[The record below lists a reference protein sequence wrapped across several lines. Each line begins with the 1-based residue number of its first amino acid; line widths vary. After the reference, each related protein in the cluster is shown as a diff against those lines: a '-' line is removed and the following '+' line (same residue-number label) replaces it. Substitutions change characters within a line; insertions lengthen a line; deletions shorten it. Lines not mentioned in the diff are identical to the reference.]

1 MSKYIKKQT
10 LHERLVKDTSFV
22 LNSDGSIEINPAI
35 GKDVTVNG
43 NFNVTG
49 NSPGATSELIYYVST
64 DGDDS
69 NSGKGAGP
77 GQAKASVKAAV
88 EAAPAGATIQIAP
101 GDYYENNPIT
111 LKERQ
116 TVRGDSLR
124 NTQIYPIN
132 NTETIFF
139 MDCACYLFQI
149 TFRGLRDPGWC
160 AEIKPGALV
169 TVSPYVQNC
178 TNMNG
183 PWLNDGTEFIPFK
196 TVQIEGVTPGA
207 RPIEN
212 DPNVPLAKRVNVNG
226 GGNGILVDGNQY
238 NQNSLVKSFV
248 ADAFTQVA
256 QGGIGFHITNEGY
269 TQIVSCFSV
278 FTRIGF
284 QATKGGYLS
293 ISNSVSD
300 FGTFAIIADGI
311 FDEVFTTARPV
322 QDYFSTVGSVTVN
335 STGAGYTNAP
345 TVVFDDPLGDPNGT
359 TATGT
364 ATIDPTTGEITA
376 ITVNNSGSGYDRAPN
391 ITLVGGG
398 FDVIATATANLV
410 TNRKIVVNGLR
421 DIPQTGSII
430 TFEGDSTG
438 YYVTE
443 NDITTQPFIY
453 NETTCRRDVRR
464 IVDAVAGDLVMG
476 TNYQALAAGRSYL
489 RATSAKV
496 LNQQLAPTIYG
507 IEAAR
512 DEMLAR
518 IPDSD
523 PANEEARYTIN
534 ERFAEITAFLGQ
546 GDSTAAPDVDFG
558 NLSTIDEGKLAA
570 KDSLVL
576 NRDFIVQ
583 ELTKYI
589 SEQFTNVSY
598 NQSKCESDTK
608 KVVEAIA
615 YDVATGSNF
624 RTITAALAYARASA
638 KEVTDTQFTVSK
650 ATFENTRDSIK
661 ALSDVASSS
670 TALTRVTN
678 LFEEYLDIF
687 TGLNFNKDT
696 CERDVGLIVDSVAWD
711 VILNTNYNAV
721 ATGQSYK
728 RANSAYV
735 LSAQFQQTIAA
746 YEYMKTLSANEYM
759 DGSSTAVTR
768 SNAAFDEILDII
780 QNADSS
786 LDEAAVDAI
795 TWSDPGID
803 TNHRYARELLQL
815 NRDFIAT
822 ELTSWI
828 STNFPSLTYDSA
840 KCERDVKLI
849 TDAVSF
855 DIQYTGNFATRR
867 AADAYFEGTVSQLG
881 GADEVTATSAAYNQ
895 LINIYQSIILEA
907 YPGQQ
912 NTTNPASSTEVDE
925 IGGLVQIVID
935 VIDNGSIDNIPAL
948 IEPTITHIT
957 DADLVFAFN
966 KWQDNKPAIK
976 VDVLEEIDINLS
988 NADDLTYPTPTGA
1001 NENRVNAKN
1010 QLVANKEFIK
1020 REISSYVNQNYPAVY
1035 NSGNGYNVKK
1045 CERDVGYIVDALAY
1059 DVLYGGNSASRIA
1072 AEAYFEG
1079 TVNQL
1084 GTDAA
1089 EITATI
1095 AAYGRLKQVVSQIV
1109 LEGAV
1114 SRATGNDLIQD
1125 TSGTPATGTESAIV
1139 QQNVQI
1145 LIDVLEDENLDN
1157 LADQELPLY
1166 NWADSDVINAVD
1178 QIYGQRTNL
1187 ADETTTFIL
1196 DNYPDFTYDQ
1206 ARCKRDVGLVLDAV
1220 IRDSRLGTNHNTITA
1235 ARAYKRA
1242 TATYFNLNQ
1251 NPATIMA
1258 LRYVQGEVE
1267 KLVANDTTATTRVEN
1282 LFDIFF
1288 NLVQYDVEPSEGTE
1302 FPTPTPA
1309 SQERIDAARLLQD
1322 NRDFLIEETVLHIN
1336 NQYFIYDSAK
1346 CSRDAGL
1353 ILEGVCKDLV
1363 LGTNYWSVLNGLS
1376 YRRANSSV
1384 VIDDQLTETI
1394 GGITRLKTQAAN
1406 IITGDATALALL
1418 NASFDE
1424 VIDIIQNG
1432 TVAADAITFPGNNPD
1447 TQGRLGRIQIQNNK
1461 TLIEDEV
1468 ILWIRDNEP
1477 SLVYDEDTCRRDLRY
1492 IIDAIS
1498 HDLNY
1503 DTNLATKEA
1512 TKAYFV
1518 GTTSQLPAAQRTATG
1533 NAFEQLGVI
1542 LYDILLEAYSGQDT
1556 TAEVV
1561 DSEIANKATEL
1572 ANIVRDCVKANTLEL
1587 LPEDESLDFSF
1598 AAANLQTARTDILA
1612 EKSTLQADVINY
1624 INTTYNGF
1632 SYSETKCRRDTGYI
1646 IDAVTHDL
1654 LYRGNRAT
1662 LDVTRSYFD
1671 DGAIQVYGQ
1680 QAETGDALEHL
1691 RDASISVI
1699 QGAAIIKE
1707 VGNPEDQSISGSFAS
1722 SSEGEELAEYYDII
1736 ITAITDSEGL
1746 GTTPQNSDPDI
1757 EWIDVGLAEVITN
1770 VDDSQET
1777 IKTGTISYITDNIIS
1792 FDYNVEKCERDT
1804 SYIIDAAIY
1813 DTVYG
1818 GNKQTRRA
1826 GEAYYS
1832 NAVITGQ
1839 ETITEL
1845 SYRRLADV
1853 VENVAQNL
1861 PVTPSSGVTIEQQY
1875 NPIGGSATAGAYA
1888 STLINKIADVIQ
1900 LGSTT
1905 YLPTE
1910 IDHDYDNLGPNATVK
1925 AQREAILAD
1934 IDAIEDESI
1943 RLLNIEYGG
1952 VAELTLFPG
1961 VTAVTEGTLSNM
1973 NRVSTVSTSG
1983 HAFEYVGAGVT
1994 YNALPFFGG
2003 SPIAEN
2009 EFVESNNG
2017 KVFAGGTV
2025 DQIGNFKVGNFFNVN
2040 ALTGAIS
2047 LNAEEINLNGI
2058 ASIGPFKRFG
2068 IPVGV
2073 ELKEVSNSNDL
2084 TSSTGAADQNTVPT
2098 QPAVKNYVEN
2108 RYLNKLTGGV
2118 VEGNVQFET
2127 DIAVDGGD
2135 ITTTSSTFNLIN
2147 DNASTVNFAQ
2157 GATSIV
2163 IGAQTV
2169 GLTDI
2174 RHDANIAGTLDVGGN
2189 TTIVGDFDLTIPDE
2203 TQQAFNVSMNTEDYI
2218 SIDTRN
2224 GIEKITFGEIPLIEI
2239 NNATESLTKTDGA
2252 VVVAGGIGLGG
2263 NLNVGGNIFFEGTI
2277 VSTDSNSLSL
2287 FNDTAGTVNAFGDA
2301 TEITLGSSGIIPG
2314 NFVVANDYIRFT
2326 SSYNMKIPTGTTGE
2340 RGKVDDYNSKG
2351 YIRFNTDLGQFE
2363 GYDGIAW
2370 NSLGGVRDVD
2380 GNTFIS
2386 PESAPGA
2393 NENTLSFV
2401 TDGLERM
2408 SLSTT
2413 AFNLDST
2420 ITSIIFEGT
2429 TESDSPD
2436 SGLLVIE
2443 GGMGIEKNLNVRG
2456 DLRVYNDTQLN
2467 GELDVDGSVTIGTV
2481 DSVVDTLTVN
2491 ANSEFNVYDATSGAF
2506 EVLENSNSYFKINTV
2521 DSAEEI
2527 LFGSNP
2533 IVKIQNTTESTSA
2546 TTGALIVSGG
2556 VGIDGNVF
2564 VTGNMTVDGSLTFGD
2579 DAVLDTINVAG
2590 DADFNI
2596 PDNTEKAFTVRQ
2608 ASSDFINIKTTNG
2621 AEEVQFGSSPF
2632 VTIANNFEA
2641 TAPTEGALQ
2650 VVGGIGLEKSLFA
2663 GLDITAQRNIIAENN
2678 LEVNGTSISTR
2689 VDSGTFTLLNENI
2702 QTIEAFGAADN
2713 ITIGANTGTVT
2724 FNNEVFIFDSTAS
2737 IQLPAGT
2744 TAERT
2749 AAVTGQI
2756 RFNTEDS
2763 LFEGYDGSAWGSLGG
2778 VKDVDQDT
2786 FISPETTP
2794 GSDEDQL
2801 SFVTNSVQRMLLTN
2815 TDLDID
2821 STIQVDIANT
2831 STSYRFDTGAL
2842 TIAGGLG
2849 VAENIFV
2856 QGFIGGDTTGTLQL
2870 TDLYT
2875 DKLLIKAGTIET
2887 PDDFKIVSNAPDS
2900 AADSIIY
2907 PVTLA
2912 HHNVSGTPV
2921 DGIGVGMKFE
2931 VETTNDNFETGAQID
2946 TVVQDITGTQEDF
2959 DMVFSTMSAGSV
2971 TEKFRL
2977 SETTATFTTDLQIDQ
2992 DLFVTGILDAS
3003 GFRGSVFADDST
3015 EIIDSINNKIT
3026 VVDAEVGTLTLTTDL
3041 EVQYGGTGV
3050 SEFTT
3055 DGILYGNAADPV
3067 QVTDAAG
3074 TSDTSESFQMLTVV
3088 GNGDN
3093 TPVWTDTIDGGEF

>member
-22 LNSDGSIEINPAI
+22 LNADGSIELNPAS
-35 GKDVTVNG
+35 GKQVTVNG
-43 NFNVTG
+43 NLNVTG

-64 DGDDS
+64 EGNDT

-77 GQAKASVKAAV
+77 GQAKKSVKAAV
-88 EAAPAGATIQIAP
+88 EAAPAGATIQVAA

-124 NTQIYPIN
+124 NTQIYPN
-132 NTETIFF
+132 NDTETIFY
-139 MDCACYLFQI
+139 MDNACYLFQI
-149 TFRGLRDPGWC
+149 TMRALRDPGWC

-226 GGNGILVDGNQY
+226 GGNGMKVDGAQY

-248 ADAFTQVA
+248 ADAFTQIA
-256 QGGIGFHITNEGY
+256 QGGIGFLITNEGY

-278 FTRIGF
+278 FTRVGF
-284 QATKGGYLS
+284 QATAGGYLS

-300 FGTFAIIADGI
+300 FGTFAIIADGLSQDI
-311 FDEVFTTARPV
+311 FTTARPT
-322 QDYFSTVGSVTVN
+322 QDYFSTVGSVTIN
-335 STGAGYTNAP
+335 SDGSGYTNAP
-345 TVVFDDPLGDPNGT
+345 TVTFDPPLGDPNGVI
-359 TATGT
+359 ATGA
-364 ATIDPTTGEITA
+364 ATIDATTGVISA
-376 ITVNNSGSGYDRAPN
+376 ITINNPGSGYDRAPTV
-391 ITLVGGG
+391 TLTGGG
-398 FDVIATATANLV
+398 FDTIATATANLV
-410 TNRKIVVNGLR
+410 TNRIIEVSGLR

-430 TFEGDSTG
+430 KFEGDATG

-443 NDITTQPFIY
+443 NDITQQPFIY
-453 NETTCRRDVRR
+453 NETVCRRDVRR
-464 IVDAVAGDLVMG
+464 IVDAVVGDLVMG
-476 TNYQALAAGRSYL
+476 TNYQSLAAGRSYL
-489 RATSAKV
+489 RATSSKV
-496 LNQQLAPTIYG
+496 LNAQLAPTVYG

-518 IPDSD
+518 LPDGD
-523 PANEEARYTIN
+523 PANEDARYFII
-534 ERFAEITAFLGQ
+534 ERFAEITAYLNL
-546 GDSTAAPDVDFG
+546 GDSTASPDVDFG
-558 NLSTIDEGKLAA
+558 NLSTVDEGKKAA
-570 KDSLVL
+570 KDALVL

-615 YDVATGSNF
+615 YDVATGSNY

-638 KEVTDTQFTVSK
+638 KEVTDQQFTVSK

-661 ALSDVASSS
+661 ALSDVAASS

-678 LFEEYLDIF
+678 LFAEYLDIF
-687 TGLNFNKDT
+687 TGLNYNKDK
-696 CERDVGLIVDSVAWD
+696 CERDIGVIVDSVAWD
-711 VILNTNYNAV
+711 IILNTNYNAV
-721 ATGQSYK
+721 NTGQSYK
-728 RANSAYV
+728 RANSSY
-735 LSAQFQQTIAA
+735 LISNQFQQTIAA
-746 YEYMKTLSANEYM
+746 YQYMRDLAASDYL
-759 DGSSTAVTR
+759 DISSTAITR
-768 SNAAFDEILDII
+768 SNAAFNEILDII
-780 QNADSS
+780 ENADSA
-786 LDEAAVDAI
+786 LDEAAVDTI
-795 TWSDPGID
+795 TWSDPGVD
-803 TNHRYARELLQL
+803 TNRRYARELLQL

-828 STNFPSLTYDSA
+828 ATNYPSLDYDEA

-849 TDAVSF
+849 TDAICF
-855 DIQYTGNFATRR
+855 DIQYTGNFASRR
-867 AADAYFEGTVSQLG
+867 AADSYFEGTVSQLG
-881 GADEVTATSAAYNQ
+881 SAAEITATSAAYNQ
-895 LINIYQSIILEA
+895 LINIYQGIALET

-912 NTTNPASSTEVDE
+912 NTTNPASSTEVDD
-925 IGGLVQIVID
+925 IGSLVQIIID
-935 VIDNGSIDNIPAL
+935 VIDDSSVDNIPAV
-948 IEPTITHIT
+948 IEPSISHIS
-957 DADLVFAFN
+957 DANLIFAFN
-966 KWQDNKPAIK
+966 KWQDNKPAIQ
-976 VDVLEEIDINLS
+976 VDVLEEIDINIT
-988 NADDLTYPTPTGA
+988 NADTLDYPTPSGA
-1001 NENRVNAKN
+1001 NTNRVAAKN
-1010 QLVANKEFIK
+1010 QLVANKNFIQK
-1020 REISSYVNQNYPAVY
+1020 EISAYVNVNYPNVY

-1059 DVLYGGNSASRIA
+1059 DVLYGGNSASIIA

-1084 GTDAA
+1084 GDNAA
-1089 EITATI
+1089 EVTATI
-1095 AAYGRLKQVVSQIV
+1095 AAYERLKQVASQIV

-1114 SRATGNDLIQD
+1114 SRATGNNEVQD
-1125 TSGTPATGTESAIV
+1125 TSGTPATGTESTIV

-1145 LIDVLEDENLDN
+1145 IIDVLEDASLDN
-1157 LADQELPLY
+1157 LPEQELPLT
-1166 NWADSDVINAVD
+1166 NFANQDIQDATT

-1187 ADETTTFIL
+1187 ANETTTYIL
-1196 DNYPDFTYDQ
+1196 ANYPNFTYDQ
-1206 ARCKRDVGLVLDAV
+1206 TKCKRDVGLVLDAV
-1220 IRDSRLGTNHNTITA
+1220 VRDTQLGTNHNTITA
-1235 ARAYKRA
+1235 AKAYKRA
-1242 TATYFNLNQ
+1242 TASYFNLNQ

-1258 LRYVQGEVE
+1258 LRFVQGEV
-1267 KLVANDTTATTRVEN
+1267 KTLVAGDTTATTRVEN

-1288 NLVQYDVEPSEGTE
+1288 NIVQFDADPSEGTE

-1322 NRDFLIEETVLHIN
+1322 NKDFLIEETVLHIN

-1346 CSRDAGL
+1346 CSRDSGL
-1353 ILEGVCKDLV
+1353 ILEGVCKDIV

-1376 YRRANSSV
+1376 YRRANSAV

-1394 GGITRLKTQAAN
+1394 GGITRLKSQAGN
-1406 IITGDATALALL
+1406 IITSDATALALL
-1418 NASFDE
+1418 NSGFDE

-1432 TVAADAITFPGNNPD
+1432 TSAADTITFSSNSP
-1447 TQGRLGRIQIQNNK
+1447 GRLGRIQIQNNK

-1477 SLVYDEDTCRRDLRY
+1477 ELAASYNEATCRRDLQY
-1492 IIDAIS
+1492 VIDAIS

-1503 DTNLATKEA
+1503 NTNLATKEA
-1512 TKAYFV
+1512 AKAYFV
-1518 GTTSQLPAAQRTATG
+1518 GTTSQLPANQRTATG
-1533 NAFEQLGVI
+1533 NAFEQMGAIV
-1542 LYDILLEAYSGQDT
+1542 YDILLEAYSGQDVT
-1556 TAEVV
+1556 GDIA
-1561 DSEIANKATEL
+1561 DSEVANKGTEL
-1572 ANIVRDCVKANTLEL
+1572 AEIVADCVRANTLEI
-1587 LPEDESLDFSF
+1587 LPADQEIDVSWTPT
-1598 AAANLQTARTDILA
+1598 NLQTARTNILA
-1612 EKSTLQADVINY
+1612 DKASLQADVVNY
-1624 INTTYNGF
+1624 INSTYNGF

-1662 LDVTRSYFD
+1662 LDSARSYYD
-1671 DGAIQVYGQ
+1671 DGASQVYGQ
-1680 QAETGDALEHL
+1680 EAQTGDALEHL
-1691 RDASISVI
+1691 RDVSISVV
-1699 QGAAIIKE
+1699 QGAAVVKE
-1707 VGNPEDQSISGSFAS
+1707 TGNPEDQSISGSFAS
-1722 SSEGEELAEYYDII
+1722 SAESEELAEYYDII
-1736 ITAITDSEGL
+1736 ITAITDSDGL
-1746 GTTPQNSDPDI
+1746 ATTPQNSDPDVSWI
-1757 EWIDVGLAEVITN
+1757 EVGLSEAISKI
-1770 VDDSQET
+1770 VDATET
-1777 IKTGTISYITDNIIS
+1777 IKTDTIDYITSDIVS
-1792 FDYNVEKCERDT
+1792 FDYNIDKCERDT
-1804 SYIIDAAIY
+1804 SYILDATIY
-1813 DTVYG
+1813 DMMYG
-1818 GNKQTRRA
+1818 GNKQSRRA

-1832 NAVITGQ
+1832 NAVIVGQ

-1845 SYRRLADV
+1845 SYRRLAEV
-1853 VENVAQNL
+1853 VELVAQNSK
-1861 PVTPSSGVTIEQQY
+1861 VTTSSGVTVEQQY
-1875 NPIGGSATAGAYA
+1875 SEIGGSATAGAYA
-1888 STLINKIADVIQ
+1888 NTMIQKIADVIQ
-1900 LGSTT
+1900 FGNVS

-1910 IDHDYDNLGPNATVK
+1910 EDHDYDNLGPTTLVK
-1925 AQREAILAD
+1925 QQREDVLD
-1934 IDAIEDESI
+1934 DLDAIEDEAI
-1943 RLLNIEYGG
+1943 RLLNAEYGG
-1952 VAELTLFPG
+1952 IAELTLFPG
-1961 VTAVTEGTLSNM
+1961 VVAVTEGTLSSM
-1973 NRVSTVSTSG
+1973 QRVSTVSTSG

-2009 EFVESNNG
+2009 EFVETNNG

-2047 LNAEEINLNGI
+2047 LNAEEISLNGI

-2084 TSSTGAADQNTVPT
+2084 VASTGSADAFTVPT
-2098 QPAVKNYVEN
+2098 QTAVKTYVEN
-2108 RYLNKLTGGV
+2108 RYLNKLTGGI
-2118 VEGNVQFET
+2118 VEGDVQFET

-2135 ITTTSSTFNLIN
+2135 LTTTATVFNLIN
-2147 DNASTVNFAQ
+2147 DNASSVNFAG

-2163 IGAQTV
+2163 IGADTV

-2174 RHDANIAGTLDVGGN
+2174 RHDANIVGTLDVGGA

-2203 TQQAFNVSMNTEDYI
+2203 TQQAFNVSMQTEDYI

-2224 GIEKITFGEIPLIEI
+2224 GIEKITFGDVPRIEI
-2239 NNATESLTKTDGA
+2239 LNPTESSTKSDGSL
-2252 VVVAGGIGLGG
+2252 VVAGGIGIGK
-2263 NLNVGGNIFFEGTI
+2263 NLNVGGDIFFEGSI
-2277 VSTDSNSLSL
+2277 VSTDSASLSL
-2287 FNDTAGTVNAFGDA
+2287 FNDTAGTIEAFGDA
-2301 TEITLGSSGIIPG
+2301 TEISFGSAGIVPG
-2314 NFVVANDYIRFT
+2314 NFTVENDYIRYT
-2326 SSYNMKIPTGTTGE
+2326 SVYNMKVPTGTTGE
-2340 RGKVDDYNSKG
+2340 RGKIDDYDEKG

-2380 GNTFIS
+2380 GNTYILA
-2386 PESAPGA
+2386 ESSPGA
-2393 NENTLSFV
+2393 NENELSFV

-2408 SLSTT
+2408 NLSNT
-2413 AFNLDST
+2413 AFRLDDT
-2420 ITSIIFEGT
+2420 VTSITFEGT
-2429 TESDSPD
+2429 TESNSPD

-2456 DLRVYNDTQLN
+2456 DLRVYNDTLLN
-2467 GELDVDGSVTIGTV
+2467 GNLDVDGSLTIGTT

-2491 ANSEFNVYDATSGAF
+2491 ANSTFNVYDATTGAF
-2506 EVLENSNSYFKINTV
+2506 EVLEGSNSYFKLNTT
-2521 DSAEEI
+2521 DGTEEA
-2527 LFGSNP
+2527 LFGTNP

-2546 TTGALIVSGG
+2546 TTGALVVSGG

-2564 VTGNMTVDGSLTFGD
+2564 VTGNMTVDGTLTFGD
-2579 DAVLDTINVAG
+2579 DATLDSITVAG
-2590 DADFNI
+2590 DAEFNI
-2596 PDNTEKAFTVRQ
+2596 PDNTEKSFTVRQ
-2608 ASSDFINIKTTNG
+2608 ASIDYFNVKTTNSS
-2621 AEEVQFGSSPF
+2621 EEVSFGSTPF
-2632 VTIANNFEA
+2632 VSIANNSEA

-2650 VVGGIGLEKSLFA
+2650 VVGGIGLEKSLFS

-2689 VDSGTFTLLNENI
+2689 VDSGTFFVLNENI
-2702 QTIEAFGAADN
+2702 QTIEAFGAADT
-2713 ITIGANTGTVT
+2713 ITIGASSGTVT

-2737 IQLPAGT
+2737 VQLPVGS
-2744 TAERT
+2744 TAQRT

-2756 RFNTEDS
+2756 RFNNEDT
-2763 LFEGYDGSAWGSLGG
+2763 LFEGYDGTAWGSLGG

-2786 FISPETTP
+2786 FIRPETSP
-2794 GSDEDQL
+2794 GADEDQL
-2801 SFVTNSVQRMLLTN
+2801 EFVTNSVERMLLTN
-2815 TDLDID
+2815 TNLNID

-2842 TIAGGLG
+2842 KIAGGLG
-2849 VAENIFV
+2849 VAENVFV

-2900 AADSIIY
+2900 AADDIVY

-2912 HHNVSGTPV
+2912 HHSVSGTPV

-2959 DMVFSTMSAGSV
+2959 DMVISTMSAGSV
-2971 TEKFRL
+2971 TEKLRI
-2977 SETTATFTTDLQIDQ
+2977 SETTSTFTTNLQIDQ
-2992 DLFVTGILDAS
+2992 DLFVTGILDAA

-3015 EIIDSINNKIT
+3015 EIIDGINNKIT
-3026 VVDAEVGTLTLTTDL
+3026 VTDAEVGTLTLTTDL

-3050 SEFTT
+3050 STFTT

-3067 QVTDAAG
+3067 QVTEAAG
-3074 TSDTSESFQMLTVV
+3074 TSDTSESFQVLTVV
-3088 GNGDN
+3088 GGGDN